1 MSRILGKGY
10 KITCYPIGNNLV
22 TIFYFKKK
30 KSEPGGNMLKF
41 DKTINW
47 NILRLQTF
55 KNIKTLNY

>member
-22 TIFYFKKK
+22 TNLKKK
-30 KSEPGGNMLKF
+30 KKKCEPGGNMLKF

-47 NILRLQTF
+47 NILRTQKF